1 MSKKKKKDKKKSG
14 AAPASDLE
22 AVVQQLRE
30 ENEMLRARLEK
41 IGELAG
47 DLPGRERDDDEDDE
61 YDELTRD
68 VDDLITDGNVK
79 RVTEPAGVI
88 VP

>member
-1 MSKKKKKDKKKSG
+1 MSKKKKKEKKKTSVAS
-14 AAPASDLE
+14 AADLE
-22 AVVQQLRE
+22 SEVHRLRE

-47 DLPGRERDDDEDDE
+47 DLPRVTEDKQ

-68 VDDLITDGNVK
+68 ADDQNADGGK
-79 RVTEPAGVI
+79 RIIEPAGVGLS
-88 VP
+88 